1 MMVGTVSLSPK
12 FCSAS
17 RNALVDSA
25 LPGTHDSNEFF
36 WTSPSLPASGMA
48 SAINA
53 NQNTTTSHLSR
64 RPAGSAAI
72 RSLTDMETP
81 LCGSAP
87 DTSVSILT
95 GADRTGVDPATAL
108 ALRRRQDRR
117 GPHYSPGSRGTPTA
131 RSMPTWF
138 AEPYGEEVT
147 LTSRPR
153 PSQAGTG
160 ARGSEPYPPW
170 PFGPAVW
177 AWQDRRPPWPVL
189 VLPMVAL
196 AVLQIVGTKLAAD
209 NQPDAKTLDWLG
221 YALLVA
227 GPAALSLRRHFPV
240 PVLVSVAVI
249 TLGYLSL
256 GYPYG
261 PIFLSLVGAVFSAV
275 LSGYRRA
282 AWATVGLGF
291 LAYAA
296 LTYTVNADRGSPPW
310 HLAGVF
316 AWLLVMIVVA
326 ELARSRRERFAEA
339 MRTRAEE
346 GRRRASEERLGFARE
361 LHDVLAHN
369 ISLINVQAGVALHLI
384 DTQPEQARAAL
395 AAIKDASKET
405 LRELRATL
413 GVLRQVDEGAPRAP
427 APSLARLDE
436 LIARLGAAGLTVR
449 TRVEG
454 TPVPLPARVDL
465 AAYRIVQEALTNVY
479 RHAGGVT
486 ATVELRYAEDELVIQ
501 IDNDAGPA
509 GGSAAAAGA
518 GLPSTGAGIAGMR
531 ERAETLGGQL
541 SAGPRPD
548 GGFRVRARLPLDGA
562 L

>member
-1 MMVGTVSLSPK
+1 M
-12 FCSAS
+12 
-17 RNALVDSA
+17 
-25 LPGTHDSNEFF
+25 
-36 WTSPSLPASGMA
+36 PSGF
-48 SAINA
+48 
-53 NQNTTTSHLSR
+53 
-64 RPAGSAAI
+64 AG
-72 RSLTDMETP
+72 
-81 LCGSAP
+81 
-87 DTSVSILT
+87 
-95 GADRTGVDPATAL
+95 
-108 ALRRRQDRR
+108 
-117 GPHYSPGSRGTPTA
+117 
-131 RSMPTWF
+131 
-138 AEPYGEEVT
+138 PYGEWVT

-153 PSQAGTG
+153 PGLMGTG
-160 ARGSEPYPPW
+160 SGAQGSEPYPPW
-170 PFGPAVW
+170 PFGPPVW
-177 AWQDRRPPWPVL
+177 AWRDRRPSWPWL
-189 VLPMVAL
+189 VLPMIAL
-196 AVLQIVGTKLAAD
+196 AVIQVVGTKLAAD
-209 NQPDAKTLDWLG
+209 NQPDAKTLDALG

-227 GPAALSLRRHFPV
+227 GPAVLVLRRHFPV
-240 PVLVSVAVI
+240 PVLVSIAVI

-275 LSGYRRA
+275 LSGHRRA
-282 AWATVGLGF
+282 AWVTVGLGF
-291 LAYAA
+291 LAYAV
-296 LTYTVNADRGSPPW
+296 LTYTVNVDRGSPPL
-310 HLAGVF
+310 HLAGVS

-326 ELARSRRERFAEA
+326 ELVRSRQERFAEA
-339 MRTRAEE
+339 MRMRAEE

-436 LIARLGAAGLTVR
+436 LIARLGAAGLTVHIR
-449 TRVEG
+449 TEG

-479 RHAGGVT
+479 RHAGAVT
-486 ATVELRYAEDELVIQ
+486 AAVEITYADDELVIQ
-501 IDNDAGPA
+501 VDNGAGPV
-509 GGSAAAAGA
+509 GSAGTEAGGA
-518 GLPSTGAGIAGMR
+518 GLPTIGAGIAGMR
-531 ERAETLGGQL
+531 ERAETLGGEL
-541 SAGPRPD
+541 FAGPRPG